1 MRFKRSMKIV
11 LATGGFDP
19 IHSGHIEYLK
29 IAKSLGDKL
38 VVGLNSD
45 DWLRRKKGREF
56 MPWNERAAI
65 VSNLKS
71 VDQVIDFN
79 DADGSATQAIFKV
92 LSEIDHGR
100 DTVIFANG
108 GDRNAGNIPEET
120 VYSGSSPV
128 KFVYGVGGEDKMNS
142 SSWILKEWQAPRVD
156 RVWGHYRELY
166 QGSGFSVKELVIAP
180 HSKLSMQRHQHRSET
195 WNIVSGE
202 AKVLTNHRRDDDP
215 FDGATINKLHPSN
228 PFNISR
234 GVWHQGVN
242 DSDQPA
248 HIVEIWKG
256 DSDKLN
262 EEDIQRFD

>member
-1 MRFKRSMKIV
+1 MKIV

-65 VSNLKS
+65 VGNLKS

-108 GDRNAGNIPEET
+108 GGRNAGNIPEET

-128 KFVYGVGGEDKMNS
+128 KFV
-142 SSWILKEWQAPRVD
+142 
-156 RVWGHYRELY
+156 
-166 QGSGFSVKELVIAP
+166 
-180 HSKLSMQRHQHRSET
+180 
-195 WNIVSGE
+195 
-202 AKVLTNHRRDDDP
+202 
-215 FDGATINKLHPSN
+215 
-228 PFNISR
+228 
-234 GVWHQGVN
+234 
-242 DSDQPA
+242 
-248 HIVEIWKG
+248 
-256 DSDKLN
+256 
-262 EEDIQRFD
+262 